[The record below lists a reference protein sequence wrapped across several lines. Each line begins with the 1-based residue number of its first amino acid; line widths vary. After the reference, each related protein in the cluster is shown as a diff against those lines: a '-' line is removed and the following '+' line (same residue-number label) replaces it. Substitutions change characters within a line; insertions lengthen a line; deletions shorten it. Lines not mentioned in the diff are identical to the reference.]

1 MGKKIPAILSGYQI
15 YLKGILLILIGC
27 IPYAWS
33 MVVIN
38 HVSTIP
44 GSAIGIS
51 VICNVLFKTPIGVV
65 NLLLNVPI
73 MFIGTFFFGRKI
85 LLYTIVA
92 LAGTSFLIDWWVPL
106 YASHMIGNPFVLTIL
121 GGILMGIGAG
131 IILSTGA
138 SLAGTTM
145 IGKLLI
151 LKFTR
156 MKLGN
161 VLIILDGMI
170 ICCGAL
176 LMHNVMALLYSA
188 IYTIIC
194 TKIIDLI
201 FYNLPKC
208 VGYQSR

>member
-51 VICNVLFKTPIGVV
+51 VICNVLFETPIGVV

-151 LKFTR
+151 FKFTR

-176 LMHNVMALLYSA
+176 LMHNVMALLYST
-188 IYTIIC
+188 IYTIVF